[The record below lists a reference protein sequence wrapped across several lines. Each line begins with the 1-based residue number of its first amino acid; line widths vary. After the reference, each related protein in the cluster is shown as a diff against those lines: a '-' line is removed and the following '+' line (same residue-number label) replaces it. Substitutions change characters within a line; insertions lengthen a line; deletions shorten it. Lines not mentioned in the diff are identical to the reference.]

1 MIDLIFW
8 LLFVFLILI
17 VLNIFKILII
27 IYFELQEYWA
37 NEKFNKKIAKDLV
50 DLFSNRIK

>member
-1 MIDLIFW
+1 VIDLIFW

>member
-17 VLNIFKILII
+17 VLNIFKIVII